1 MTPSHW
7 IAVLLAIGGVLRL
20 IGVTYGLPFPLVSDE
35 EVLIG
40 GAMRMVELKTL
51 LPVLHGDAIN
61 ILYYPPALS
70 YLYLFCMAPA
80 LTWLYLANGLPSL
93 DQFGMLALNNI
104 ELIWISARLTSVAFG
119 TATIY
124 LVYRVTHAITNS
136 STAGIAAAALLSVDF
151 MHTMLSH
158 VARHWSATV
167 FIIWLTAWFALR
179 YYHKPSTQLAL
190 VIGLCSGL
198 GFGTS
203 YIGILGIGFA
213 LATHVACWHKK
224 QVSLLGREA
233 IALILSVTSVSA
245 LFFAVHP
252 FPLLRLLKGT
262 VVPIYKE
269 KTLAG
274 WLDLCSFYLD
284 ALWQS
289 NPVLLLAALAGVAAC
304 MLASRWHL
312 LAGVIASVIIYTAF
326 LYKALPLEDRY
337 ILPITPALA
346 ILGGY
351 AYFYLHKASG
361 AVPARRTALFFMAVI
376 TLAIPAL
383 VTAWSSIMLQRADT
397 REQAKDWIET
407 NLPANT
413 PVLINMNTVRLY
425 PDRES
430 LLAQRAFDRQ
440 SLKAVDRLRL
450 NRPEHLDIGSGRTTL
465 NLWQLSPEGLAK
477 SNSSTIAN
485 SLLKSG
491 YSYYVFDRYGAS
503 QMQEFH
509 SAIIARMGKIAEFH
523 PCPPPL
529 APPMLRTTI
538 LIPYPMHRLLDCE
551 RFGPVVTIMQFPNAR
566 QN

>member
-40 GAMRMVELKTL
+40 GAMRMMELRTL
-51 LPVLHGDAIN
+51 LPVIHGDAMN
-61 ILYYPPALS
+61 ILYYPPVLS
-70 YLYLFCMAPA
+70 YLYLFCMAPVLA
-80 LTWLYLANGLPSL
+80 WLYLANGLPSI
-93 DQFGMLALNNI
+93 DQFGMLVLNNI

-124 LVYRVTHAITNS
+124 LTYRVTHAITNS
-136 STAGIAAAALLSVDF
+136 PTAGIAAAALLSVDF

-167 FIIWLTAWFALR
+167 FIIWLTAWFAIR
-179 YYHKPSTQLAL
+179 YYHKPSTKLAL

-203 YIGILGIGFA
+203 YIGILGMGFA
-213 LATHVACWHKK
+213 LVAHFACWHKK

-233 IALILSVTSVSA
+233 IALILSVSSVSA
-245 LFFAVHP
+245 LFVAIHP
-252 FPLLRLLKGT
+252 FPFLRLLKGT

-289 NPVLLLAALAGVAAC
+289 NPVLVLAALAGVAAC
-304 MLASRWHL
+304 MLTSRWRL
-312 LAGVIASVIIYTAF
+312 LAGAIASVIIYTAF
-326 LYKALPLEDRY
+326 LFKALPLEDRY

-346 ILGGY
+346 MLGGY
-351 AYFYLHKASG
+351 AYFTLYRASG
-361 AVPARRTALFFMAVI
+361 LVPAGRPALFFMALI
-376 TLAIPAL
+376 ALAIPLLIA
-383 VTAWSSIMLQRADT
+383 AWTSIMLHRADT

-407 NLPANT
+407 NLKSNT

-430 LLAQRAFDRQ
+430 LLAQSAFDRQ
-440 SLKAVDRLRL
+440 SLKAVDRLRINL
-450 NRPEHLDIGSGRTTL
+450 PKHIDKELGRTTL
-465 NLWQLSPEGLAK
+465 NLWQLSPDGIAK
-477 SNSSTIAN
+477 GNSSATAN
-485 SLLKSG
+485 SLLESG
-491 YSYYVFDRYGAS
+491 YSYYVFDTYGAS

-509 SAIIARMGKIAEFH
+509 SAIIARMGKIVEFR

-529 APPMLRTTI
+529 VPPMLRTTT
-538 LIPYPMHRLLDCE
+538 LISYPMHRLLDCE
-551 RFGPVVTIMQFPNAR
+551 RFGPVVTIMQAPDGH
-566 QN
+566 QH